1 LADRFVVEA
10 AIAVAAGRPVPEHL
24 DASFEALPEVMDR
37 ATARA
42 AQADRAA
49 LDLAEALVLA
59 GREGE
64 VFDAI
69 VTDEDDRG
77 ARIQVC
83 EPAIIARVAARR
95 VDPGDEI
102 RVKLVRADPA
112 SRSIEFER
120 VG

>member
-1 LADRFVVEA
+1 V
-10 AIAVAAGRPVPEHL
+10 
-24 DASFEALPEVMDR
+24 
-37 ATARA
+37 
-42 AQADRAA
+42 

-64 VFDAI
+64 LFDAV

-83 EPAIIARVAARR
+83 DPAIVARVEARR

-102 RVKLVRADPA
+102 RVRLVRADPA